1 MDEEKFIKFTS
12 LFLRLA
18 LGITFLFSVADR
30 FGLLGP
36 HGKPT
41 VYWGDFA
48 HFTAYAAKVNSF
60 LPQAAIPVVAW
71 AATIAEFTLGLGLVL
86 GVYQRYIAIVSGVL
100 LLLFASAMTVSF
112 GIQSAL
118 GNSVFTASA
127 GAFVLATYRANGSAL
142 TPSWNRRLST
152 K

>member
-1 MDEEKFIKFTS
+1 MGEEKFMKFTA

-36 HGKPT
+36 HGKST

-60 LPQAAIPVVAW
+60 LPQTVIPVVAW

-86 GVYQRYIAIVSGVL
+86 GVYQRYIAIASGVL
-100 LLLFASAMTVSF
+100 LFLFATAMTISF

-118 GNSVFTASA
+118 GNSVFSASA
-127 GAFVLATYRANGSAL
+127 AAFALASYQSTWFSIDAL
-142 TPSWNRRLST
+142 RRT
-152 K
+152 H

>member
-1 MDEEKFIKFTS
+1 
-12 LFLRLA
+12 LA

-36 HGKPT
+36 YGKPT

-48 HFTAYAAKVNSF
+48 HFTAYAGKVNSF

-86 GVYQRYIAIVSGVL
+86 GVYQRYIAIASGVL

-127 GAFVLATYRANGSAL
+127 GAFVLATY
-142 TPSWNRRLST
+142 PSKWFSFDILLE
-152 K
+152 